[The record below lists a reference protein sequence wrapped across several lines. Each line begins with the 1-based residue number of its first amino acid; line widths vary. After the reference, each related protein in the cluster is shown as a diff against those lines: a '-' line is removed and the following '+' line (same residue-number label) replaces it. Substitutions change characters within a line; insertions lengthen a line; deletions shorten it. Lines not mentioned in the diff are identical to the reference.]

1 VKMNASLRVFVMNL
15 FGILA
20 MAQNRPTAT
29 APLPDQIYI
38 RHVIVIN
45 TETGEEIQE
54 TGRSS
59 FPVIESQR

>member
-1 VKMNASLRVFVMNL
+1 MNAALIGFVMNL

-20 MAQNRPTAT
+20 MAQNRPTAA

-45 TETGEEIQE
+45 TETGE
-54 TGRSS
+54 
-59 FPVIESQR
+59 